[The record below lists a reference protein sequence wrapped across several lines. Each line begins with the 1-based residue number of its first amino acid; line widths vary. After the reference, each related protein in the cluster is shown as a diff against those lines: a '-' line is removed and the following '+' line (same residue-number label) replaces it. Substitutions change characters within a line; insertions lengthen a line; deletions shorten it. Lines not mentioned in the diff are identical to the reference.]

1 MAILH
6 LERESNDWWFHGRKT
21 LGHDQISSY
30 EYFSKALVER
40 FNRKYRELPF
50 KELAQLTQTGFPE
63 SYMLEFQN
71 LLVMVSDIYMA
82 QLVPLYIKGLEEPL
96 KGLVKPTRK

>member
-1 MAILH
+1 MF
-6 LERESNDWWFHGRKT
+6 SN
-21 LGHDQISSY
+21 
-30 EYFSKALVER
+30 ALVKR
-40 FNRKYRELPF
+40 FDRKYPKLPL
-50 KELAQLTQTGFPE
+50 KELAQLKQYGTPE